1 MEPYFILILTGI
13 VALGLGFLFGNSVRK
28 GKNKILLDE
37 AKTQAKEI
45 LQSARLESEALR
57 KEKKLQAKEH
67 FIELKSNHQRE
78 VNQRERKVSEMEN
91 RIKQKE
97 SQLQKEINSN
107 TDLKR
112 KLQKEIE
119 FIQNKQ
125 RKIASRELELNDVLE
140 VQIGKLEGLSKLS
153 AEEAKTELMN
163 TLKGKAKAD
172 AMSYIQGY
180 IEEAKLTAQQ
190 EAKKIVINT
199 IQRIGTE
206 EAIDNCVSIFNLE
219 SDDVKGRIIGREGR
233 NIRVLEAE
241 TGVEIIVDDTPEAII
256 LSCFDPVRR
265 EIARLSLHKL
275 VSDGRIHPARF

>member
-206 EAIDNCVSIFNLE
+206 EAIDNCVSI
-219 SDDVKGRIIGREGR
+219 
-233 NIRVLEAE
+233 
-241 TGVEIIVDDTPEAII
+241 
-256 LSCFDPVRR
+256 
-265 EIARLSLHKL
+265 
-275 VSDGRIHPARF
+275 